1 MVIAAVVAGNRG
13 ENVGTALLLTL
24 FLGWIGLA
32 IVVFGQNRAAAT
44 AGALAT
50 AAGSASTTVH
60 AGADVVANRL
70 RRIDDLHAQGLITDE
85 ERAEQRA
92 SVLNDL

>member
-1 MVIAAVVAGNRG
+1 M
-13 ENVGTALLLTL
+13 
-24 FLGWIGLA
+24 
-32 IVVFGQNRAAAT
+32 
-44 AGALAT
+44 
-50 AAGSASTTVH
+50 GSGRLPSLIS
-60 AGADVVANRL
+60 DVVANRL